1 MTAQIVNSDSWRLS
15 GNSRMT
21 DAQRRLLNAA
31 CADLSAGIDWHG
43 NRLSK
48 DDFRHMISGTIL
60 GWRMMPA
67 IDMGTGAPGFIMLGG
82 SSLDLTR
89 TQATDAITAAFHIG
103 DQPSDQGLKSRP
115 VQWCDVVRAARGIS
129 DADDELARR
138 WAA

>member
-1 MTAQIVNSDSWRLS
+1 MTAQVINSADWQLQ
-15 GNSRMT
+15 GQGRMT

-31 CADLSAGIDWHG
+31 CNDLALGINWHG

-103 DQPSDQGLKSRP
+103 DQPSEQGLKSRP
-115 VQWCDVVRAARGIS
+115 VHWCDVVRAARGIS
-129 DADDELARR
+129 DEDDRLADR